1 MMNHRTYEKDGVVVL
16 ELNGSITMG
25 SGDVTMRDL
34 IKDLLQKGKKQILV
48 DLGGVSFM
56 DSTGLGELVAAFTTA
71 RHQAANLKLVHL
83 TKKIHDL
90 LSITQLA
97 TVFEYY
103 DNMEE
108 AVASFGK

>member
-1 MMNHRTYEKDGVVVL
+1 MMNHRTYEKDGVAVL

-34 IKDLLQKGKKQILV
+34 IKDLLQKGKKQILI

-71 RHQAANLKLVHL
+71 RHHEADLKLVNL

-103 DNMEE
+103 DSLDE
-108 AVASFGK
+108 AVASFRK